1 MQRRIG
7 ALFASILFI
16 SSLQYIYIKEVSG
29 ESSSNSESEP
39 QLMQVNITKEVE
51 HDEQAFTQGLLW
63 YDGMFYE
70 STGLEGEST
79 LRELYPNGT
88 VNRSTDLNET
98 LFGEG
103 LARVGEQLIQL
114 TWKNGTALVWNISNF
129 QLESQFEYE
138 GEGWGLC
145 NDGTDLVMSNGSS
158 NLSFRKYDDFSIVR
172 HLNVS
177 LDGQPVSNLNELECA
192 GEYIWANIYLT
203 DNIIRINSNTGIV
216 DLFVNA
222 SSLSG
227 LQTGGSN
234 DVLNGIAI
242 DDEGK
247 MWLTGKKW
255 DSLYEVEL
263 IEVEEIVEAVV
274 VQEPVPVPT
283 IQSCI
288 DCEEQ
293 EEDVS
298 LQLYMIY
305 SLLPIAALTTAAIGM
320 FKVWR
325 RPQDD
330 EAKALAPMDV
340 FEDDE

>member
-158 NLSFRKYDDFSIVR
+158 SLSFRKYDDFSIVG

>member
-1 MQRRIG
+1 MQRWIG

-39 QLMQVNITKEVE
+39 QLMEVNITKEVE

-63 YDGMFYE
+63 YNGMFYE
-70 STGLEGEST
+70 STGLEGKST

-158 NLSFRKYDDFSIVR
+158 SLSFRKYDDFSIVG

-203 DNIIRINSNTGIV
+203 DNIIRINSSTGIV

-263 IEVEEIVEAVV
+263 IEVEEIVEVV
-274 VQEPVPVPT
+274 VQEPVPTPI
-283 IQSCI
+283 IQSCN

-330 EAKALAPMDV
+330 EAKDLAPMDV

>member
-203 DNIIRINSNTGIV
+203 DNIIRINSSTGIV